1 MTWVKVC
8 GLRRAS
14 DIAVATAAG
23 ADAIGLVLADSPRR
37 VEPDLARRLAA
48 GSELPVYL
56 VLVGARPSEALD
68 LAGYIGAAGIQPH
81 GERAAHT
88 AAAAVKAGL
97 AVLRPVR
104 VGPMLL
110 GPEGVAG
117 EVPSDQI
124 PLLDRHHPDLEGGTG
139 LRIDPE
145 WIPDM
150 DREWVLAGGL
160 GPDNIREAVMAL
172 HPWGVDASSGL
183 ESSPGTKDPALIEA
197 FVERAKKT

>member
-37 VEPDLARRLAA
+37 VEPDLARRLAS

-81 GERAAHT
+81 GERAAET

-97 AVLRPVR
+97 AVLRPVK
-104 VGPMLL
+104 VGP
-110 GPEGVAG
+110 GGVGG

-145 WIPDM
+145 WIPAI

-160 GPDNIREAVMAL
+160 GPDNIHEALLAL
-172 HPWGVDASSGL
+172 RPWGVDASSGL

-197 FVERAKKT
+197 FVERAKQT